1 MNGKT
6 EKQRII
12 DQIVKNNKGSEL
24 LLATFIWVIGC
35 CLVFF
40 DGLLG
45 GVGDN

>member
-6 EKQRII
+6 EKQKII
-12 DQIVKNNKGSEL
+12 DQTVENNKGSEL
-24 LLATFIWVIGC
+24 LLATFIWVIGY

-45 GVGDN
+45 GVCDN